1 MKYSASSL
9 RLLIALANGETIADS
24 RLKGDLFNR
33 LKEEKLLVA
42 MTRGSRKSW
51 RVQDATALM
60 SYLNSVYGIRNPEEL
75 LRLAESGDTSRAEQ
89 VHTTGDSKFRSTRS
103 FKGFMVSCYQ
113 PIEVT
118 LNSKPFTL
126 HPQEGTFTFIYD
138 FDGFAIPEDVMV
150 VGIENPENFRWI
162 SRQKV
167 FFKENLS
174 SSSPLLFVSRY
185 PQTQHGDL
193 IRWLKAIPNRYVHF
207 GDLDLAGIR
216 IYLTEYFCHLGER
229 SSFLIPSDFDQRIA
243 SGSPDRYNDQLQFAS
258 TPLTDTRLQPLINS
272 IHRHHRGYDQEGF
285 IP

>member
-9 RLLIALANGETIADS
+9 RLLIGSCKRRDHRRQPIEG
-24 RLKGDLFNR
+24 RLIQPR

-89 VHTTGDSKFRSTRS
+89 VHTIGDSKFRSTRS

-138 FDGFAIPEDVMV
+138 FG
-150 VGIENPENFRWI
+150 R
-162 SRQKV
+162 
-167 FFKENLS
+167 L
-174 SSSPLLFVSRY
+174 RY
-185 PQTQHGDL
+185 PGGCNG
-193 IRWLKAIPNRYVHF
+193 RWN
-207 GDLDLAGIR
+207 
-216 IYLTEYFCHLGER
+216 
-229 SSFLIPSDFDQRIA
+229 
-243 SGSPDRYNDQLQFAS
+243 
-258 TPLTDTRLQPLINS
+258 
-272 IHRHHRGYDQEGF
+272 
-285 IP
+285 

>member
-1 MKYSASSL
+1 
-9 RLLIALANGETIADS
+9 
-24 RLKGDLFNR
+24 
-33 LKEEKLLVA
+33 

-89 VHTTGDSKFRSTRS
+89 VHTIGDSKFRSTRS

>member
-89 VHTTGDSKFRSTRS
+89 VHTIGDSKFKSTRS

-162 SRQKV
+162 YNPQNEMFAPRKTKRSLLKNETLLKPP
-167 FFKENLS
+167 FFKKIFDPASPGIGVAPAQYLNGLRTLS
-174 SSSPLLFVSRY
+174 EGHSFSLWVAARPLFRFS
-185 PQTQHGDL
+185 
-193 IRWLKAIPNRYVHF
+193 
-207 GDLDLAGIR
+207 
-216 IYLTEYFCHLGER
+216 LTR
-229 SSFLIPSDFDQRIA
+229 PR
-243 SGSPDRYNDQLQFAS
+243 S
-258 TPLTDTRLQPLINS
+258 TP
-272 IHRHHRGYDQEGF
+272 
-285 IP
+285 